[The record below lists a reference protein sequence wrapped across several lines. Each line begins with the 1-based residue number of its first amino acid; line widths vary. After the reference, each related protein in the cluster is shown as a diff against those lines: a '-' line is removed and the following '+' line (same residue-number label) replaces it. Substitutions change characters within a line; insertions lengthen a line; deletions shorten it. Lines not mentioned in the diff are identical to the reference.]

1 VTCKLTV
8 ASFGRTELSSTTNRR
23 AAIGL
28 DEYAIAAVQTGVRHR
43 LLRTFA
49 PRGLLTGDDA
59 RTMAQW
65 EHKGGFSVDGS
76 VGIESDDAA

>member
-1 VTCKLTV
+1 
-8 ASFGRTELSSTTNRR
+8 
-23 AAIGL
+23 
-28 DEYAIAAVQTGVRHR
+28 
-43 LLRTFA
+43 LRTFV